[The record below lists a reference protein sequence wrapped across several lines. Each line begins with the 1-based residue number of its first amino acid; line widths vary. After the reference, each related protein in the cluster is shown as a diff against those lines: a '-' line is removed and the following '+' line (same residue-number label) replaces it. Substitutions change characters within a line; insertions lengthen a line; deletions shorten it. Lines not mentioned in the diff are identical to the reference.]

1 MKGQPLTIIYRPDL
15 LPVPRRGNATYNGVA
30 LKPGGNQK
38 TAADVAKL
46 RSHPLVAGLEK
57 ARAIE
62 VIEPTEETEVDAQ
75 DLPTTLDSYTI
86 ADAQTL
92 IATVNDL
99 TILELWQQGESK
111 RNPNRKGIMSALSD
125 RTQEIKKGT
134 GL

>member
-1 MKGQPLTIIYRPDL
+1 MRM
-15 LPVPRRGNATYNGVA
+15 LPSVA
-30 LKPGGNQK
+30 M
-38 TAADVAKL
+38 
-46 RSHPLVAGLEK
+46 LEK

-62 VIEPTEETEVDAQ
+62 VIEASEETEVDAQ
-75 DLPTTLDSYTI
+75 DLPKSLDIYTV

-92 IATVNDL
+92 IATINDL